1 MDDKTLSAAALIAA
15 AGTTVTDHTH
25 IAYAVT
31 TDGKT
36 TLTKIGV
43 ALINARGD
51 LTLSLNPEHTTANI
65 TLCRKD
71 AG

>member
-1 MDDKTLSAAALIAA
+1 MDDKNLSAAELIAA
-15 AGTTVTDHTH
+15 TGTTVTDHTH
-25 IAYAVT
+25 IAYAVN

-43 ALINARGD
+43 ALLNARGD
-51 LTLSLNPEHTTANI
+51 LNLSLDPEYTTTNI
-65 TLCRKD
+65 ILCRKE